1 MYNNGFNELI
11 IFFPYTCQEKVSLL
25 QIQKLSWVMMASH
38 PVCSHSG
45 RADPFGLV
53 EGKGRQPGLMTAAS
67 PWRSLPALVAPPP
80 GLTHVGGNGEER
92 SQAKLGALLRGHDQ
106 LFTF

>member
-1 MYNNGFNELI
+1 MSR
-11 IFFPYTCQEKVSLL
+11 KSVSVTNSKTQLGYDGQSSCLL
-25 QIQKLSWVMMASH
+25 SQW
-38 PVCSHSG
+38 SG
-45 RADPFGLV
+45 RPFGLV